1 MATRLH
7 PPRAVEPRELVIPV
21 VAVLATAALPL
32 LVGSRLPDPVA
43 IHWGLDG
50 RPDGSAPALLDA
62 VLLAVLTAL
71 VTLLP
76 AVAAARG
83 GRATART
90 MLMLSHGMG
99 VFLLQLRWLTLERNL
114 DVTVWTE
121 AGSLSLVDLLLALL
135 VALPFGA
142 LGWWLGGRHPELPP
156 SIRRITRQELP
167 SDGALLWVGRQGWP
181 VARVIGP
188 LLVAAGALVTGVR
201 TAPETLVLGG
211 TLVLVGLLLWWGTSI
226 TVATGPAGLRVRFG
240 PLGWPVIRV
249 PLAAVEHVA
258 VEDVEPL
265 AYGGWGYRIVPG
277 VRAVVIRRGVAL
289 RVQRAGRP
297 DLLVTVDDAAT
308 AAGVLVA
315 HLEAHGRS

>member
-21 VAVLATAALPL
+21 VAVLATAVLPL

-114 DVTVWTE
+114 DVAVWTE
-121 AGSLSLVDLLLALL
+121 AGSLSLLDLLLALL

-142 LGWWLGGRHPELPP
+142 LGWWLGGRHPEPLP
-156 SIRRITRQELP
+156 SIRRIVRQELP
-167 SDGALLWVGRQGWP
+167 SDGALVWVGRQGWP
-181 VARVIGP
+181 VARVAGP

-226 TVATGPAGLRVRFG
+226 TVATGPAGLKVRFG

-315 HLEAHGRS
+315 HLEAEGRS